1 MNGNHETP
9 VIAGAINKNVVV
21 RNVKYEQWDE
31 KEYPKKYYPLYPM
44 GGFYIMSKSVIN
56 YVGANYLKLKEYVIE
71 DAALGVWVDDWMENE
86 QTKAGL
92 GLNLT
97 WVSHRPGIDLSGR
110 HAGCSVGA
118 SALWKKLAI
127 GHRLTP
133 ENLHSCHDKFY
144 AMQTV
149 EGFGM
154 SPKQLANLKK
164 DAE

>member
-44 GGFYIMSKSVIN
+44 GGFYIMSKSVVN

-92 GLNLT
+92 GSEL
-97 WVSHRPGIDLSGR
+97 GR
-110 HAGCSVGA
+110 GFRNCAARGWGETRGDSPRNNPK
-118 SALWKKLAI
+118 LKKL
-127 GHRLTP
+127 
-133 ENLHSCHDKFY
+133 NS
-144 AMQTV
+144 
-149 EGFGM
+149 GFGVK
-154 SPKQLANLKK
+154 SVPSLRKK
-164 DAE
+164 